1 MVDTDGQEHYDVEY
15 YDEWL
20 EVDDFKSIPADGEE
34 EALDEFWDMVDDEE
48 RYTIQNVERAFM
60 IPNIIRDD

>member
-20 EVDDFKSIPADGEE
+20 EVDDFKSIPADSEG
-34 EALDEFWDMVDDEE
+34 EALSEFWDMVDDEE
-48 RYTIQNVERAFM
+48 RYTIENVERAFM